1 MGKLDGRVVFIT
13 GAARGQG
20 RAHAVKCAQEGADII
35 ALDNCEQIDSVEYPM
50 ATTADLDLT
59 AELVSDLGRQIM
71 TKTVDT
77 RDRDALAAAVGEAIN
92 RFGRIDGVLAN
103 AGILNIT
110 GEAARRFSAWQDAI
124 DVNLTGT
131 FNTIDACVPAL
142 IEAGRGGS
150 IVLTSSIAGIKAVV
164 RDVSASSAGYIGYT
178 ASKHGIIGIMKAY
191 ALLLGSHNIRV
202 NAVLPTGVNSP
213 MCVNDQVLPFLEQH
227 SDVLTMQNVLPV
239 ELVEVEDVAN
249 TVAWLVSDD
258 ARYITGVALPVDAGC
273 AIR

>member
-1 MGKLDGRVVFIT
+1 
-13 GAARGQG
+13 
-20 RAHAVKCAQEGADII
+20 
-35 ALDNCEQIDSVEYPM
+35 M
-50 ATTADLDLT
+50 ATIADLDLT
-59 AELVSDLGRQIM
+59 ASLVSDLGRQVI
-71 TKTVDT
+71 TKVVDT
-77 RDRDALAAAVGEAIN
+77 RDRDAIAAAVDEGIN

-110 GEAARRFSAWQDAI
+110 GDAAQRFSAWQDAI

-150 IVLTSSIAGIKAVV
+150 IVLTSSIAGIKAFI

-213 MCVNDQVLPFLEQH
+213 MCVNEQVLPFLEKY
-227 SDVLTMQNVLPV
+227 SDVLTMQNALPV

-273 AIR
+273 AIC